1 MLSLQKKECE
11 MPTFKHFSRKGYS
24 LFAWLGIEHRIG
36 VLGVATLCCAAP
48 RLAAQ
53 SLRPVEDGVPAASAH
68 DDTNRLGEA
77 VVSASRA
84 PMAAAVAARQVTAL
98 TRRDLEAA
106 SVATIND
113 VLKLTAGTDV
123 RQRGSF
129 GFQTDISI
137 DGGTFDQITILIN
150 GIPVNNP
157 QTGHNAAEFPLNL
170 SDIERIEILEGAASR
185 VFGSQAFSG
194 AINVVT
200 RHGVQPLEA
209 TVAAGSYGTV
219 QAEVRSALT
228 LGPRLSSS
236 LSGSWQRSDGAV
248 DNGDFAGG
256 KLYWQGRYDDAALRL
271 DAQVGLSVSD
281 FGANTFYSAAYP
293 DQWEATRR
301 YFMAV
306 KAETKGRVRIAPQV
320 SWLRNADHY
329 QLVRDTP
336 TGENFHRGDV
346 YTATLNAWTEW
357 RLGRTA
363 VGAEVREEGIY
374 STSLGREMDEALQ
387 FPVRGERDIRYT
399 LRDNRT
405 NVSYFLEHNAVVGR
419 WTLSAGV
426 MAQRNTASPRGF
438 RLYPGVDVSYRP
450 GAGWRLF
457 ASWNRSLR
465 LPTFTD
471 LWYKSPTLEGNVGLR
486 AEECSSFRLGA
497 DFANRFVTVGLKAY
511 YNRGNDMIDWVMLTP
526 DDKFR
531 ATSFSLDNLGASVTA
546 VLDFDRLLGT
556 RQPLSRLKVAYAH
569 IYQHRRDDKPFFKS
583 NYALEYLRDKFVAT
597 LGHRIVSR
605 LSADWSL
612 RVQHREGA
620 YLVYDGTTATNALR
634 PYGTYTLLDCK
645 VRWRATR
652 YELFADLTNLTACR
666 YFDIGNVR
674 QPGFMVMA
682 GATLRL

>member
-1 MLSLQKKECE
+1 

-36 VLGVATLCCAAP
+36 VLGVATLCSAAP

-53 SLRPVEDGVPAASAH
+53 SLRPVDDGVRAEAAQ
-68 DDTNRLGEA
+68 DDSNRLGEA
-77 VVSASRA
+77 VVAASRA
-84 PMAAAVAARQVTAL
+84 PMAADVAARQVTAL
-98 TRRDLEAA
+98 TRPDLEAA
-106 SVATIND
+106 GVATIND
-113 VLKLTAGTDV
+113 VLKLTAGIDV

-150 GIPVNNP
+150 GVPINNP

-170 SDIERIEILEGAASR
+170 SDIERIEILEGAAAR

-200 RHGVQPLEA
+200 RHDVRPFEA
-209 TVAAGSYGTV
+209 SAATGSYGTV
-219 QAEVRSALT
+219 QAAARTSHMVGTKSDFA
-228 LGPRLSSS
+228 

-248 DNGDFAGG
+248 DNGDFSGG
-256 KLYWQGRYDDAALRL
+256 KLFWQGRYDDAALRL
-271 DAQVGLSVSD
+271 EALAGISVSD

-293 DQWEATRR
+293 NQWEATRR
-301 YFMAV
+301 YFVAV
-306 KAETKGRVRIAPQV
+306 KGETKGRVRFAPQV
-320 SWLRNADHY
+320 SWLRNVDHY
-329 QLVRDTP
+329 QLIRDTP

-346 YTATLNAWTEW
+346 YSATLNAWTEW

-374 STSLGREMDEALQ
+374 STSLGREMDIAMR
-387 FPVRGERDIRYT
+387 FPVRGRPDILYT
-399 LRDNRT
+399 RRDNRT

-419 WTLSAGV
+419 WTFSAGV
-426 MAQRNTASPRGF
+426 MAQRNTAAQRGF
-438 RLYPGVDVSYRP
+438 RLYPGVDVSWRA
-450 GAGWRLF
+450 GMGWRLF

-471 LWYKSPTLEGNVGLR
+471 LWYKSETLEGNVGLR
-486 AEECSSFRLGA
+486 AEECASFRLGA
-497 DFANRFVTVGLKAY
+497 DFSNRFLSVGAKAY
-511 YNRGNDMIDWVMLTP
+511 CDRGNDMIDWVILTA

-531 ATSFSLDNLGASVTA
+531 ATSFRLNNLGAGVTA
-546 VLDFDRLLGT
+546 ALRFDRLLGT
-556 RQPLSRLKVAYAH
+556 RQPLSRLTVAYARV
-569 IYQHRRDDKPFFKS
+569 YQHRRDDRPYFKS

-597 LGHRIVSR
+597 LSHRLVSR

-620 YLVYDGTTATNALR
+620 YIVYDGTTATQALR
-634 PYGTYTLLDCK
+634 PYGTYALLDGK
-645 VRWRATR
+645 VRWQTTR
-652 YELFADLTNLTACR
+652 YELYADLTNLTACR

-674 QPGFMVMA
+674 QPGFMLMA
-682 GATLRL
+682 GAKVRL